1 MYKMAK
7 VIIFCIKCLEVP
19 NNIEIKH
26 KVNGKIILY
35 FYYSYFIPIL
45 NLYSFFLLLK
55 KYEEKIKKEKELD
68 LYEEEQIDLYKKT
81 GKLMT

>member
-26 KVNGKIILY
+26 KVNGKIILC
-35 FYYSYFIPIL
+35 FYYSYFILIL
-45 NLYSFFLLLK
+45 NPYSFSYF
-55 KYEEKIKKEKELD
+55 
-68 LYEEEQIDLYKKT
+68 
-81 GKLMT
+81 